1 LKKIN
6 IAIDGPA
13 GAGKSTVARLLANK
27 LGYIYVDT
35 GAMYRAITWKV
46 LQLDVSMQL
55 HNQIVQI
62 AKETTIE
69 IIPDYNKQKVFVD
82 HQEVTDMIRSAEVT
96 SQVSIISQIPE
107 IRSILVLKQ
116 KQLAQTK
123 GVVMDGRD
131 IGTMVL
137 PDAEL
142 KIFLTADHERRAKRR
157 YDEYQVKGEPITLDQ
172 LIQDM
177 KHRDQMDE
185 QREISP
191 LICANDSIKV
201 DSSELS
207 IEEVVDCILELSRSI
222 LSKEPTI

>member
-1 LKKIN
+1 MKKIN